1 MCKFMDTTVRVN
13 GVNSKILRD
22 FQKKKKKK
30 KKKKKRKTELK
41 TFFGNNVSKVCLKQL
56 KLSDHIKLD
65 K

>member
-30 KKKKKRKTELK
+30 KTELK
-41 TFFGNNVSKVCLKQL
+41 TFFGKNVSKVCLKQL

>member
-30 KKKKKRKTELK
+30 KKKKEIKK
-41 TFFGNNVSKVCLKQL
+41 FFGNNVSKVCLKQL

>member
-22 FQKKKKKK
+22 FQKKKK
-30 KKKKKRKTELK
+30 KTELK

>member
-30 KKKKKRKTELK
+30 KKKELK

>member
-30 KKKKKRKTELK
+30 KKTELK

>member
-30 KKKKKRKTELK
+30 KKKKKTELK

>member
-1 MCKFMDTTVRVN
+1 MVSIPKYCEIF
-13 GVNSKILRD
+13 
-22 FQKKKKKK
+22 KKKKKK
-30 KKKKKRKTELK
+30 KKTELK

>member
-1 MCKFMDTTVRVN
+1 MVSIPKYCEIF
-13 GVNSKILRD
+13 
-22 FQKKKKKK
+22 KKKKKK
-30 KKKKKRKTELK
+30 KKKTELK

>member
-1 MCKFMDTTVRVN
+1 MDTTVRVN

-22 FQKKKKKK
+22 FQQQKKKKKK
-30 KKKKKRKTELK
+30 KKKKTELK

>member
-22 FQKKKKKK
+22 FLK
-30 KKKKKRKTELK
+30 KTELK